1 MRVVT
6 DYNSFE
12 SLLLGPRLGLEFLV
26 APGYEVGSTRRV
38 EQCRNR
44 GYMRQNVLGLMT
56 RWHQIRPVLLAAG
69 LATMQQQISTTNLA
83 ANAHRSVTIRELAM
97 MLAL

>member
-26 APGYEVGSTRRV
+26 APGFEVGSTRRV

-44 GYMRQNVLGLMT
+44 GYMRQNVLGL
-56 RWHQIRPVLLAAG
+56 
-69 LATMQQQISTTNLA
+69 S
-83 ANAHRSVTIRELAM
+83 
-97 MLAL
+97 

>member
-26 APGYEVGSTRRV
+26 APGFEVGSTRRV

-44 GYMRQNVLGLMT
+44 GYMRQNVLGLS
-56 RWHQIRPVLLAAG
+56 WHAGIRSDQCYSPQG
-69 LATMQQQISTTNLA
+69 LPLCSN
-83 ANAHRSVTIRELAM
+83 RSRPPT
-97 MLAL
+97 